1 MINKFS
7 ILNWAKYF
15 SSGLFQNN
23 LVFIQTKKYI
33 KYFSD
38 TSRIESWK
46 LNGISVESIDNI
58 TKSDSYFVSTLS
70 FITRHEFNGLRLIK
84 KYIFIPKKVINL
96 NVSYTLGP
104 QLKTFNH

>member
-1 MINKFS
+1 MLKKKVKAASTKGLTKDLINKFS

-58 TKSDSYFVSTLS
+58 TKSDSYFVSTFFGYHLLPDMKFS
-70 FITRHEFNGLRLIK
+70 GLRLIK
-84 KYIFIPKKVINL
+84 KIYFYP
-96 NVSYTLGP
+96 
-104 QLKTFNH
+104 